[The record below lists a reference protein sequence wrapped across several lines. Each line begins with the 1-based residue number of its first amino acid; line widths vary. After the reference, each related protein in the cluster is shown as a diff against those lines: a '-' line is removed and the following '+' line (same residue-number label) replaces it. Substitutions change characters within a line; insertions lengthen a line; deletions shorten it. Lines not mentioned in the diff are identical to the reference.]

1 LGIIVN
7 RPHYFCLRIT
17 NLSKTKTMKIT
28 KMFMSLALVGLLF
41 ASCDDGKKKEAEM
54 KAEAEKMEM
63 ETKMAE
69 EQAAMEAKAT
79 FDANTI
85 AAVAMGNENFTTLV
99 AALKQ
104 AGLAETFM
112 NEGEYTVFAPT
123 NDAFNKVPKA
133 TMDVL
138 MSAEGMATLQNLLKY
153 HVVAGEFKA
162 DAVMKAISDNNNA
175 YNVTTLAGQNITLSV
190 TDGKVMIKDANG
202 KMSTVVMADVEA
214 SNGVIHAID
223 TVIMPKG

>member
-1 LGIIVN
+1 MKL
-7 RPHYFCLRIT
+7 
-17 NLSKTKTMKIT
+17 TKL
-28 KMFMSLALVGLLF
+28 FMSMAMVALLF
-41 ASCDDGKKKEAEM
+41 AACDDTKKKEAEA

-63 ETKMAE
+63 EANAEAEKME
-69 EQAAMEAKAT
+69 MEAKAT

-112 NEGEYTVFAPT
+112 KEGAYTVFAPT
-123 NDAFNKVPKA
+123 NDAFAKIPKA
-133 TMDVL
+133 TLDTL
-138 MSAEGMATLQNLLKY
+138 MSEAGKATLQNLLKY
-153 HVVAGEFKA
+153 HVVSGEFKA
-162 DAVMKAISDNNNA
+162 DAVMKAIADNKNA
-175 YNVTTLAGQNITLSV
+175 YNVTTLSGENITLSV
-190 TDGKVMIKDANG
+190 NDGKVMIKDANG
-202 KMSTVVMADVEA
+202 NMSTVVIADVDA